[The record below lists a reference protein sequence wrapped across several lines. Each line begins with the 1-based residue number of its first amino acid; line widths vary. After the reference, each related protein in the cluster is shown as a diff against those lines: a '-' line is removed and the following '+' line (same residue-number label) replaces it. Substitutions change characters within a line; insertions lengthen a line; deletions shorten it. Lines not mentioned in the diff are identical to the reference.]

1 MSETVK
7 LWLLTMLEGEL
18 KNVDSDISNNR
29 LWQKGCSDDETIMMY
44 EQNITD
50 LEEYKEVL
58 SQMRGQIEEGKLNI

>member
-7 LWLLTMLEGEL
+7 LWLLAMLEGEF

-29 LWQKGCSDDETIMMY
+29 LWQKGCLDDETTMMY

-58 SQMRGQIEEGKLNI
+58 SQMRGQVEKGTLNV

>member
-7 LWLLTMLEGEL
+7 LWLLAMLEGEL

-29 LWQKGCSDDETIMMY
+29 LWQKGCSDDETTMMY

-58 SQMRGQIEEGKLNI
+58 SQMRGQVEKGTLNV

>member
-7 LWLLTMLEGEL
+7 LWLLAMLEGEL

-29 LWQKGCSDDETIMMY
+29 LWQKGCSDDETTMMY

-58 SQMRGQIEEGKLNI
+58 SQMRGQIEEGRLSI

>member
-7 LWLLTMLEGEL
+7 LWLLAMLEGEF

-29 LWQKGCSDDETIMMY
+29 LWQKGCSDDETAMMY

-58 SQMRGQIEEGKLNI
+58 SQMRGQVEKGTLNI